1 MAKAW
6 FERAGKLRGTIIITN
21 PDRIVV
27 IHDGRIIEQ
36 GTHAELLNRQ
46 GMYYYLNR
54 KGFQQ

>member
-36 GTHAELLNRQ
+36 GTHAELLNR
-46 GMYYYLNR
+46 
-54 KGFQQ
+54 